1 MRGILAAI
9 PLLLAPAVAAAGVND
24 ATVAILSPSA
34 GACVNNGGEVF
45 AGGVLG
51 GFAGP
56 PIRPLSVNL
65 RLTESNGNGTPDPLT
80 VRIDVDGVQA
90 LERTFDPVAEGV
102 AFETGPIDI
111 FAIEDGEN
119 RRITAHAIIGQTDAQ
134 QSVVFDL
141 DRTAP
146 SVVADAELPDPS
158 VCRPQP
164 PPVPYHVTDAFD
176 ATPTVVERI
185 ETDGCTVRRV
195 IRVGDDCGNT
205 QEVSAQSR
213 QAPPPNSISVAWG
226 GIAEA
231 ARVGV
236 GALTYTITAPNACV
250 DSIQSVLT
258 RDGQDVGPVIYGN
271 EITDAGAYVAQISI
285 ASCGGAPISATRR
298 FTILAKPSADAGGP
312 YRTVQNRPVRLC
324 ATDSFAPPELL
335 GIIGY
340 QWDINN
346 DGYFDAFEGR
356 TECIDFGAQLQDGNY
371 TVRVKVEAG
380 NHTFAED
387 TAEVTID
394 DVTPTCALVVPPG
407 PFPEGELVE
416 FDATGSAAGNDEER
430 IELYEWHFGD
440 GSPDQ
445 LAAGLGTTIHRYDSP
460 GDFTYSVTVHDID
473 SSCTTSG
480 MLHINDVAPIC
491 NSVTVLGADRLVE
504 GTPVQFTVD
513 AVPGSFSDPIVNY
526 TWFYGDSPAPDAGPF
541 NVGPS
546 HAYADQGEYAIRVVV
561 DDQDSQTT
569 CQEVTAVVQ
578 DLSPVA
584 EVEGPR
590 VAVEGEQVTFL
601 AGQTREGGAADR
613 LTELEWDFG
622 DGSDL
627 VSTVPAV
634 REQTHTFETD
644 GEFDVALTAT
654 DEDNGTTATQRIRV
668 LDVSPVAEFT
678 VAYVDEREVGAEGVA
693 LSLDGGASVP
703 GSFADP
709 IAGYRWDFGDGE
721 TAEGADLDSV
731 DHAWPDNGTYVV
743 RLTVVDEDGS
753 EATAEHIVTIEN
765 VAPTV
770 RIEVEEN
777 TVDVNVPYT
786 YRAIVT
792 DVAADVASVDWEMG
806 DQNTYRN
813 RSEVTHTYNVQG
825 RRVITVTV
833 DDGDGGTVT
842 GTLIVEV
849 TTGRPRLVFHGPYT
863 GVEGDELVVEFEADA
878 AEIEPGVYDG
888 PIQVPQ
894 PQLPPGARWEEINGP
909 NPSAHKAYRITWTP
923 TYVDAGQTTFLVRA
937 QAPSGQSR
945 DRDVS
950 IEVVEAGTPYLAAG
964 ATVNGEG
971 RVTVVAYGRDPL
983 NHALTFRP
991 TAEINIGAGVGG
1003 LAASEDGRYVFAA
1016 SPGAGGVAVV
1026 DMSASPPAFGRLV
1039 RTGVDCA
1046 SVAVGGGRAY
1056 AVNAGE
1062 NTLTIIDADTL
1073 KVIRTLNLA
1082 PLSRPTDVVYLP
1094 AGFGGAEDGLAAPR
1108 LFVVGGRGGH
1118 VLALDPAAAER
1129 GGNGAIVAQKRLGG
1143 ALQRI
1148 AADADSGWLHVSD
1161 AKTRNLYAFQAD
1173 AFLADAANAE
1183 ITSHVLDFAAQD
1195 LAAGDGAVWAASTG
1209 GLVEIAGMQP
1219 PVVHAD
1225 QDGRTVTAV
1234 SASTFPGGGIVV
1246 LGGQGLEHRDADLAL
1261 VLHTSG
1267 RPSTRRLTS
1276 FVNLQ

>member
-1 MRGILAAI
+1 
-9 PLLLAPAVAAAGVND
+9 
-24 ATVAILSPSA
+24 
-34 GACVNNGGEVF
+34 
-45 AGGVLG
+45 
-51 GFAGP
+51 
-56 PIRPLSVNL
+56 
-65 RLTESNGNGTPDPLT
+65 
-80 VRIDVDGVQA
+80 
-90 LERTFDPVAEGV
+90 
-102 AFETGPIDI
+102 
-111 FAIEDGEN
+111 
-119 RRITAHAIIGQTDAQ
+119 
-134 QSVVFDL
+134 
-141 DRTAP
+141 
-146 SVVADAELPDPS
+146 
-158 VCRPQP
+158 
-164 PPVPYHVTDAFD
+164 
-176 ATPTVVERI
+176 
-185 ETDGCTVRRV
+185 
-195 IRVGDDCGNT
+195 
-205 QEVSAQSR
+205 
-213 QAPPPNSISVAWG
+213 
-226 GIAEA
+226 
-231 ARVGV
+231 
-236 GALTYTITAPNACV
+236 
-250 DSIQSVLT
+250 
-258 RDGQDVGPVIYGN
+258 
-271 EITDAGAYVAQISI
+271 
-285 ASCGGAPISATRR
+285 
-298 FTILAKPSADAGGP
+298 
-312 YRTVQNRPVRLC
+312 
-324 ATDSFAPPELL
+324 
-335 GIIGY
+335 
-340 QWDINN
+340 
-346 DGYFDAFEGR
+346 
-356 TECIDFGAQLQDGNY
+356 
-371 TVRVKVEAG
+371 
-380 NHTFAED
+380 
-387 TAEVTID
+387 
-394 DVTPTCALVVPPG
+394 
-407 PFPEGELVE
+407 
-416 FDATGSAAGNDEER
+416 
-430 IELYEWHFGD
+430 
-440 GSPDQ
+440 
-445 LAAGLGTTIHRYDSP
+445 
-460 GDFTYSVTVHDID
+460 
-473 SSCTTSG
+473 
-480 MLHINDVAPIC
+480 
-491 NSVTVLGADRLVE
+491 
-504 GTPVQFTVD
+504 
-513 AVPGSFSDPIVNY
+513 
-526 TWFYGDSPAPDAGPF
+526 
-541 NVGPS
+541 
-546 HAYADQGEYAIRVVV
+546 
-561 DDQDSQTT
+561 
-569 CQEVTAVVQ
+569 
-578 DLSPVA
+578 
-584 EVEGPR
+584 
-590 VAVEGEQVTFL
+590 
-601 AGQTREGGAADR
+601 
-613 LTELEWDFG
+613 
-622 DGSDL
+622 
-627 VSTVPAV
+627 
-634 REQTHTFETD
+634 
-644 GEFDVALTAT
+644 
-654 DEDNGTTATQRIRV
+654 
-668 LDVSPVAEFT
+668 
-678 VAYVDEREVGAEGVA
+678 
-693 LSLDGGASVP
+693 
-703 GSFADP
+703 
-709 IAGYRWDFGDGE
+709 
-721 TAEGADLDSV
+721 
-731 DHAWPDNGTYVV
+731 
-743 RLTVVDEDGS
+743 
-753 EATAEHIVTIEN
+753 
-765 VAPTV
+765 
-770 RIEVEEN
+770 
-777 TVDVNVPYT
+777 
-786 YRAIVT
+786 
-792 DVAADVASVDWEMG
+792 
-806 DQNTYRN
+806 
-813 RSEVTHTYNVQG
+813 VQG